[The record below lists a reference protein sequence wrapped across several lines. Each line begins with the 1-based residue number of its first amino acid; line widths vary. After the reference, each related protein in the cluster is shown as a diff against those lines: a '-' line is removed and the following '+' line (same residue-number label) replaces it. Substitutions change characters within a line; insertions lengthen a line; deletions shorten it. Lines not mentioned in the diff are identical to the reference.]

1 MRQLSHLDG
10 VLNGFPPWF
19 ERKAGISFV
28 DGNSVEINFRTE
40 PTVQFNLAP
49 AKVAAFFQ
57 RAEIQ
62 KPEIHRFLHFEDKRR
77 RNEDP

>member
-1 MRQLSHLDG
+1 MRQLSHFDG
-10 VLNGFPPWF
+10 VLNNFPWRI
-19 ERKAGISFV
+19 ERKAGISLV
-28 DGNSVEINFRTE
+28 DGDSVEINSRTE
-40 PTVQFNLAP
+40 PPVQFNLAP